1 MAAKIELI
9 IEKGEGQTLW
19 GRVNYEDDLLTDE
32 AESIQ
37 ELEQKMRILLED
49 FHKLSD
55 VEFSYSYDL
64 SAFFET
70 YNYLKISKIAELAGM
85 NASLVRH
92 YAGGTKTAS
101 AEQVKKIE
109 EAVRKV
115 AAQLASVSLI
125 AA

>member
-1 MAAKIELI
+1 MSTKIELI

-37 ELEQKMRILLED
+37 ELEQKMRRLLED

-70 YNYLKISKIAELAGM
+70 HDYLKVSKIAELAGM
-85 NASLVRH
+85 NPSLLRH
-92 YAGGTKTAS
+92 YAAGTKTAS
-101 AEQVKKIE
+101 ADQVKKIE
-109 EAVRKV
+109 DAVQAV
-115 AAQLASVSLI
+115 ANHLASISII